1 VGAGRAVVPR
11 SSGGSI
17 SVVAVVYTVACAPSD
32 GLASFGPMSQTTLL
46 PSPPP
51 AGIPRRSSKGIAP
64 GDIVEVD
71 KKGRRF
77 HALVVELDQVD
88 SGRFHLSVRPLDS
101 RISYR
106 QATVREVLAVWRRAG
121 AR

>member
-1 VGAGRAVVPR
+1 
-11 SSGGSI
+11 
-17 SVVAVVYTVACAPSD
+17 
-32 GLASFGPMSQTTLL
+32 MSQTTLL
-46 PSPPP
+46 PTPPPP
-51 AGIPRRSSKGIAP
+51 APPRRSSKGIAP

-77 HALVVELDQVD
+77 HALVTELEQVE

-106 QATVREVLAVWRRAG
+106 QATVREVIGVWRRSRSA
-121 AR
+121 

>member
-1 VGAGRAVVPR
+1 M
-11 SSGGSI
+11 
-17 SVVAVVYTVACAPSD
+17 T
-32 GLASFGPMSQTTLL
+32 QTTLL

-51 AGIPRRSSKGIAP
+51 APPARRSSKGIGP

-77 HALVVELDQVD
+77 HALVLELDQVE

-101 RISYR
+101 RVSYR
-106 QATVREVLAVWRRAG
+106 QATVREVVAVWRRAG
-121 AR
+121 R

>member
-1 VGAGRAVVPR
+1 
-11 SSGGSI
+11 
-17 SVVAVVYTVACAPSD
+17 
-32 GLASFGPMSQTTLL
+32 MSQTTLL
-46 PSPPP
+46 PQPQPTSS
-51 AGIPRRSSKGIAP
+51 PRRSSKTIGP

-77 HALVVELDQVD
+77 HALVIELEQVE

-106 QATVREVLAVWRRAG
+106 QATVREVVGVWRRARG
-121 AR
+121 A

>member
-1 VGAGRAVVPR
+1 
-11 SSGGSI
+11 
-17 SVVAVVYTVACAPSD
+17 
-32 GLASFGPMSQTTLL
+32 MSQTTLL
-46 PSPPP
+46 PQPPSTP
-51 AGIPRRSSKGIAP
+51 AQRRSSKGIGP

-77 HALVVELDQVD
+77 HAIVVELDQVD

-106 QATVREVLAVWRRAG
+106 QATVREVIGVWRRARM
-121 AR
+121 A

>member
-1 VGAGRAVVPR
+1 
-11 SSGGSI
+11 
-17 SVVAVVYTVACAPSD
+17 
-32 GLASFGPMSQTTLL
+32 MSQTTLL
-46 PSPPP
+46 PQPQSTSS
-51 AGIPRRSSKGIAP
+51 PRRSSKGIAP

-77 HALVVELDQVD
+77 HALVTELEQVE

-106 QATVREVLAVWRRAG
+106 QATVREVIGVWRRSRSA
-121 AR
+121 